1 MGYLENKT
9 SPSVLRKKQKQ
20 RKKVWR
26 KSTAVD
32 FRESSI
38 QLVIDMNYCL
48 NLLILTIKNRP
59 NDISIPQKFAEVNRN
74 R

>member
-1 MGYLENKT
+1 MCCEKSKNKE
-9 SPSVLRKKQKQ
+9 KKMWQ
-20 RKKVWR
+20 